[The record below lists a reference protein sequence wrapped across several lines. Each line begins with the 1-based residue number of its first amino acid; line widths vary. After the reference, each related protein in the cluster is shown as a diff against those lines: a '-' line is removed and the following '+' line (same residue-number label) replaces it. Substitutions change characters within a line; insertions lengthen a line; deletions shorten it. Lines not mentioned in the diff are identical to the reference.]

1 MTREK
6 WACIFFGC
14 IAAILL
20 YPLIWPYLEPVLGPK
35 PVDEAIAIENTEVY
49 LTETYPTLTYSIKN
63 CWYNDCCN
71 EFWVDIDPEH
81 SSLLNFRVYSD
92 RKGLVTHDDLKDPFG
107 ALQ

>member
-63 CWYNDCCN
+63 CWYNDC
-71 EFWVDIDPEH
+71 
-81 SSLLNFRVYSD
+81 
-92 RKGLVTHDDLKDPFG
+92 
-107 ALQ
+107 